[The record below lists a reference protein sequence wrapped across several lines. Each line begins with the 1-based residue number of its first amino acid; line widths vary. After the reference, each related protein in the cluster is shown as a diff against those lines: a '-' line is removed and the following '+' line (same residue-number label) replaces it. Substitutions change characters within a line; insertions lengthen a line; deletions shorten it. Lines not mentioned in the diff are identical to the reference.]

1 MTTHTLSPK
10 DQQRRAALD
19 LLSKSTTEAIRE
31 KWEPLNLAPQYVI
44 LKQPEIGMVM
54 VQSKAAGRSPEFNLG
69 EMTVTRTVIQLESQE
84 IGYGYTQG
92 RDKSRAELIALID
105 ACLQVSAHKTTIE
118 AEVLAPLEEALNL
131 RNAEHAQRV
140 ERTKVN
146 FFTMVRGE

>member
-1 MTTHTLSPK
+1 
-10 DQQRRAALD
+10 
-19 LLSKSTTEAIRE
+19 
-31 KWEPLNLAPQYVI
+31 
-44 LKQPEIGMVM
+44 MVM